1 LTTGWQQRIEH
12 CAERARMYQPAKSHD
27 YSVNTCHGCL
37 EKQREIDRLREEVQR
52 LREKLCQRQRQAAAG
67 PFASATPSSK
77 VPVKANTAPEQ
88 TKKQGGARPGHPG
101 HGRTAAAAAEATRV
115 VALAVASDHCPEC
128 GTGLT
133 EKGWRE
139 RTVWDCQPVVVER
152 LLYRLQKKHC
162 PRCRR
167 TLQAQAPGVLP
178 KSLFGNQLTAHIL
191 TSHYLHGEPLGRI
204 SDRLGLNVGSLLEMA
219 HRVGYLFRGVVK
231 HLSDEYRQAAVRHAD
246 ETTWRTDGQS
256 GYAWLFSTDNLSIF
270 LFRRSRAAHVA
281 KEVLGDEPLSGVLV
295 VDRYHAYNK
304 APCALQYCY
313 AHLMRDVEDLQKEF
327 ARDAEVQC
335 FTAAL
340 IPLLAQAMHLRAQAI
355 SDRQYYRQA
364 RKLQAQIIDLVEA
377 EARHPG
383 VRRMQDL
390 FHEKAERLYHWVESR
405 AVPAENNRAE
415 RELRPTVIARKVSFG
430 SQSEA
435 GAKTRE
441 ILLSLLATLKK
452 RGGQPA
458 QKLKA
463 VLDQLAINPRQD
475 ALAVLWRTDTS

>member
-1 LTTGWQQRIEH
+1 
-12 CAERARMYQPAKSHD
+12 MYQPAKSHD
-27 YSVNTCHGCL
+27 YGINTCQGCL
-37 EKQREIDRLREEVQR
+37 DKQREIDRLRAEVER
-52 LREKLCQRQRQAAAG
+52 LRQKLCQRQRQAEAG

-101 HGRTAAAAAEATRV
+101 HGRTAVAAAEAARV
-115 VALAVASDHCPEC
+115 VAVAVESAHCPKC

-139 RTVWDCQPVVVER
+139 RTVWECQPVVVER
-152 LLYRLQKKHC
+152 LVYRLQKKHC
-162 PRCRR
+162 QRCQR

-178 KSLFGNQLTAHIL
+178 KSLFGNQLSAHIL
-191 TSHYLHGEPLGRI
+191 TSHYLQGEPLGRI
-204 SDRLGLNVGSLLEMA
+204 SDRLGLHVGSLLEMA
-219 HRVGYLFRGVVK
+219 HRVGRFFGGVVK
-231 HLSDEYRQAAVRHAD
+231 HLSGEYREAAVRHAD

-256 GYAWLFSTDNLSIF
+256 GYAWLFSTDDLSIF
-270 LFRRSRAAHVA
+270 LFRRSRAAAVA
-281 KEVLGDEPLSGVLV
+281 KEVLGDSPLAGVLV

-313 AHLMRDVEDLQKEF
+313 AHLMRDIEDLQKEF
-327 ARDAEVQC
+327 AAEAEVQC

-364 RKLQAQIIDLVEA
+364 RRLKAQILKVVEA
-377 EARHPG
+377 EARHPA
-383 VRRMQDL
+383 VRRWQDI
-390 FHEKAERLYHWVESR
+390 FHEKANRLYHWVESR

-452 RGGQPA
+452 RGTQPA
-458 QKLKA
+458 QQLKA
-463 VLDQLAINPRQD
+463 VLDQLAINPQQD
-475 ALAVLWRTDTS
+475 ALALLWPIDTG